1 MVSLSKIKKS
11 NIRFKNAHYNFI
23 SVTVNITGFQ
33 LFGYGSNASRVTFGG
48 IEASIDYTT
57 SSPSF
62 ISLRIGSN
70 SNLTNSTNV
79 TISIISNTY
88 AIVQSS
94 SSWTY
99 LKEGVIDSVTPSRGQ
114 FGSLVTINGTNLLG
128 GGISISQ
135 IYIDGVPP
143 NVVSFNENQI
153 LIALGDHTT
162 RTDGIPSGEVY
173 IESNTGAIIRGGTFE
188 QLLPGNIT
196 SFSPLSGRL
205 GTIVTIYGFNLK
217 GYGSAITNVTVAGY
231 PALSD
236 SFETDSSDSTL
247 VISIDNAP
255 NGTSGPIRI
264 HINTGAVIESSES
277 FTYTEPGSI
286 STVSPTTG
294 SEGVGLLITGSLL
307 EVGPVITNVTI
318 GGSEV
323 LRIVTNSPNQVTV
336 IAGPAPIVENSLLV
350 RVISSDGSYVEG
362 GAFSYQNLSL
372 SIAGQNTGQYGTQV
386 TLNAPFPATEVL
398 SVYFDN
404 QEAAIIITQQI
415 DNTSSTVAVTA
426 PRPQRLDQFTVDVS
440 VENNRHIF
448 ARLVNGFTYLPEG
461 AIYTVSPSFGQR
473 GTIITLTGERLQG
486 GGDSVIA
493 VDVGGVAAT
502 ISNYSDSYV
511 SISLN
516 GNLPN
521 GQSSF
526 SDITIISNT
535 GATVTRLDGF
545 MFIQP
550 GQITSISPL
559 SGQYGTIVTLRGTGL
574 LQGNMNIISVT
585 VAGNEAQLMGS
596 PNDTYIIVQL
606 MHGMQETGSVIITL
620 DSGAQISSNGLQFS
634 YITAGNITSV
644 SPPVGTVGTIVS
656 IMGTNLRG
664 GGMEAATVKLNGV
677 PATIIS
683 DSDTLITVEAG
694 IANVSSGSVEI
705 ISNTGSIVSA
715 ENSWTY
721 EKLGNITT
729 VYPQSGQQ
737 GVSVTI
743 EGLSLIGS
751 SGTGIIE
758 VMLAGIPATI
768 VSQTNATVQVIAGYS
783 NSSVSGPI
791 VMREATGPVIISSF
805 NWLYYEA
812 ELSTISPSTGV
823 NGTYVLLNGT
833 NIIGEPNS
841 FYTVSGVSFG
851 SIPAYDVTVLSRNL
865 VRVRAGHSPVATVPL
880 TIQINSTSGAYLT
893 LTDQWVFR
901 EPGQVVEIEPL
912 AAIPGK
918 NVTIRGTSLVPDN
931 ATGVTVV
938 TGQTESFEAW
948 IINSSVVTFRVGL
961 YASYDDPN
969 VPLPLLIVANDGAT
983 LKSDSPTFT
992 FNSVNTTVTSVA
1004 PIAGGE
1010 GSVVIINGTNLLNG
1024 GSIIRSV
1031 YLAGVPVT
1039 DFSVN
1044 ADYTSIEVT
1053 AGAGD
1058 NTEGSVVIENDNDI
1072 LYGNYTWTY
1081 LPALTS
1087 NQVLPTTGRNGT
1099 SVGIDATSLSPQYT
1113 LQSAT
1118 IGGMQASIASTA
1130 NGIILLIA
1138 PPMTSNGSIV
1148 LYFQDGIYLIIS
1160 NSWIS
1165 QPTINITSVST
1176 LFGYYGTIVTLSGSG
1191 FQGGVGIGRV
1201 AVGNVTLA
1209 GFNTSILSQNDT
1221 ELRVRIDDNFNS
1233 SGSGNITG
1241 PIIIRGQDGSMYY
1254 SSSQDIAFTYLDVSI
1269 ESISPSNGQNGT
1281 EVIIKGTNLLGG
1293 GNDIHSFS
1301 LASISVFSINM
1312 VSSSIINVTAGYS
1325 DSEIPLS
1332 DISYVTDNGAQV
1344 TIPNS
1349 WGYVQPGEMKS
1360 VSPTS
1365 GQKGRIVTIT
1375 GERMLGGGQSVRSV
1389 TLNGVS
1395 AMEILVSHND
1405 FIQVRAGESPA
1416 SSPGQVIITAN
1427 TGAVLYSNAT
1437 EVSFGYITPGY
1448 IDTFSPTTGQYGT
1461 IVTINGTGLYSTD
1474 TGIDR
1479 VLLNNVQATILSSN
1493 PTYVTVAA
1501 GRPAFIAMSSGTI
1514 MIISKDGSVAE
1525 SSGLFT
1531 YGQQGEIYSI
1541 EPPQGQKGTRIVISG
1556 RRLRGGGSEIVSAS
1570 IAGTPATI
1578 INESDDTI
1586 QLIANENEASQTSS
1600 VIGEISLISNTGAEV
1615 IRLDAWSYVQTGVV
1629 HSLSPS
1635 FGQYGTYISITGE
1648 RLTAGG
1654 DSVAQVLIDDIPS
1667 LTVESSNDTLV
1678 IFRAGQSTNGSGLN
1692 ATAITLISNY
1702 GGNLTQMNVSWRY
1715 GDASEI
1721 VSISPVNGTGASIVN
1736 ITGSD
1741 LLGGGSSIVNVI
1753 LAGINVREI
1762 FNSSNSYVIVEAGF
1776 NPNGQPKLG
1785 DVRLEADTGAL
1796 TVLMDG
1802 WSYISEC
1809 PHGQFGNDSESCNTC
1824 HPECNHCYGP
1834 SQFECYACINFKITR
1849 EGQGFE
1855 CVASCPSVSTL
1866 NKDCIDECATFEYRV
1881 NLTNDGHIYCLNCS
1895 SLCDPNSGCTGPHPS
1910 QCAACAYYKE
1920 RGECVSQCS
1929 IGSYISN
1936 GTCLPCSQ
1944 QCLPTEDCYG
1954 PQATQ
1959 CNACLNVS
1967 ITRHNENSSFD
1978 ECIPDCPANHYT
1990 DSEYNQCQA
1999 CHSLCIGGCTGPTS
2013 SQCIQCTD
2021 AYVLGSN
2028 NTRECVEDC
2037 NGGSGLKTRYKDPST
2052 GECKACNQYCSI
2064 TEGCTGPTASDC
2076 ISCSNFT
2083 LGTHVL
2089 STEFIPKLNGEC
2101 IPLCPNESYYI
2112 EVRNGNCEFCD
2123 SSCFAGCTGP
2133 SENDCILISSSES
2146 PTLSTESPST
2156 VGAFS
2161 AGTGIIIIFA
2171 VAVGLLI
2178 IAFIILLV
2186 ILLAKTKGKERK
2198 NYNIT
2203 GPEPRSYTRNPISEM
2218 SLSSTNPYISGL
2230 EVSVMSELAPPRP
2243 SRTVSFENPAFRDAN
2258 IELLEEDETNF
2269 GRSLDNIPS
2278 RPISPD
2284 RPSSPDAD
2292 EHSSLLGRGGGG
2304 DVPPPVPVKVSK
2316 QQRGSQDSS
2325 GLRQNSVP
2333 EQQPQNNPPLNFIE
2347 GDSDDGEMYIEM
2359 DPATSPG
2366 DLELMTQDE
2375 YVDVSSPLPQLDIPQ
2390 EDGDGVYEETDST
2403 APVNVGN
2410 ITSAIQSIPF
2420 RQVPLPSV
2428 SQPSKPPAIP
2438 PKQDPNQ
2445 PALPPRP
2452 VRKSS
2457 SSTGASSSEQHSLL
2471 AKKQKQD
2478 AIIDD
2483 PQTIEEYYEEI
2494 DRSGGNMAD
2503 VPPKIVP
2510 RQKK

>member
-1 MVSLSKIKKS
+1 M
-11 NIRFKNAHYNFI
+11 
-23 SVTVNITGFQ
+23 
-33 LFGYGSNASRVTFGG
+33 
-48 IEASIDYTT
+48 
-57 SSPSF
+57 
-62 ISLRIGSN
+62 
-70 SNLTNSTNV
+70 
-79 TISIISNTY
+79 TISIISNTH

-94 SSWTY
+94 SNWTY

-114 FGSLVTINGTNLLG
+114 FGSLVTINGSDLLG
-128 GGISISQ
+128 GGISIAQ

-153 LIALGDHTT
+153 VVTLGDHTS
-162 RTDGIPSGEVY
+162 RTHGIPPGEVY

-231 PALSD
+231 AAISD
-236 SFETDSSDSTL
+236 SFETDSSESTL
-247 VISIDNAP
+247 VISIDTAP
-255 NGTSGPIRI
+255 NGTTGPIRI
-264 HINTGAVIESSES
+264 HIDTGAVIESSES

-286 STVSPTTG
+286 NTVSPSTG
-294 SEGVGLLITGSLL
+294 SEGVGLSITGSLL
-307 EVGPVITNVTI
+307 EAGGDGPVITNVTI

-323 LRIVTNSPNQVTV
+323 LRIVTSSPNQVTV
-336 IAGPAPIVENSLLV
+336 IAGPAPVIGSSLLV

-362 GAFSYQNLSL
+362 GGTFIYQNLSL
-372 SIAGQNTGQYGTQV
+372 SIVGRNTGQYGTQV
-386 TLNAPFPATEVL
+386 TLNAPFPATEVA

-404 QEAAIIITQQI
+404 QEAAIITTQQI
-415 DNTSSTVAVTA
+415 DSNSSTVAVTT
-426 PRPQRLDQFTVDVS
+426 PRPQRLGQFTVDVS

-473 GTIITLTGERLQG
+473 GTIISLTGERLQG
-486 GGDSVIA
+486 GGDSVVA
-493 VDVGGVAAT
+493 VDIGGVAAT

-511 SISLN
+511 NVSLN

-535 GATVTRLDGF
+535 GATITRLDGF
-545 MFIQP
+545 MFIEP

-574 LQGNMNIISVT
+574 LQGNMDIISVT

-596 PNDTYIIVQL
+596 PNDTYVVVQL
-606 MHGMQETGSVIITL
+606 MQGMEETGSVIITL

-634 YITAGNITSV
+634 YITAGNISSV

-656 IMGTNLRG
+656 IAGTNLRG
-664 GGMEAATVKLNGV
+664 GGTEAAIVKLNGV

-683 DSDTLITVEAG
+683 ETDTLITVEAS

-705 ISNTGSIVSA
+705 VSNTGSIVSV

-737 GVSVTI
+737 GVNVTI

-751 SGTGIIE
+751 SGSGIIE
-758 VMLAGIPATI
+758 VTLAGVPATI

-783 NSSVSGPI
+783 NSSISGPI

-812 ELSTISPSTGV
+812 ELISISPSTGV

-841 FYTVSGVSFG
+841 PYTVSSVSFG
-851 SIPAYDVTVLSRNL
+851 SIPAYDITVLSRNL
-865 VRVRAGHSPVATVPL
+865 VRVRAGHSPVATAPL
-880 TIQINSTSGAYLT
+880 AIQINSTSGAYLT
-893 LTDQWVFR
+893 LTGQWVFR
-901 EPGQVVEIEPL
+901 EPGQVTEIEPI
-912 AAIPGK
+912 AAAPGK
-918 NVTIRGTSLVPDN
+918 NVTIRGTSLVPDD

-938 TGQTESFEAW
+938 AGQTESFEAW
-948 IINSSVVTFRVGL
+948 IINSSLVTFRVGL

-969 VPLPLLIVANDGAT
+969 VPLPLLIIANDGAT
-983 LKSDSPTFT
+983 LKSNSLTFT
-992 FNSVNTTVTSVA
+992 FDSVNTTVTSVA
-1004 PIAGGE
+1004 PVAGGE
-1010 GSVVIINGTNLLNG
+1010 GSIVIINGTNLLNG
-1024 GSIIRSV
+1024 GSMIRAV
-1031 YLAGVPVT
+1031 YLAGVLVT
-1039 DFSVN
+1039 DFTIN
-1044 ADYTSIEVT
+1044 ADNTSIEVT
-1053 AGAGD
+1053 AGLGD
-1058 NTEGSVVIENDNDI
+1058 NTEGGIVIENDNDI

-1081 LPALTS
+1081 LPYLTS
-1087 NQVLPTTGRNGT
+1087 NQVSPTSGRNGT
-1099 SVGIDATSLSPQYT
+1099 IVSIDATSLSSQYT
-1113 LQSAT
+1113 LQSVT
-1118 IGGMQASIASTA
+1118 IGGIQASIASTA
-1130 NGIILLIA
+1130 NGTISLIA

-1165 QPTINITSVST
+1165 RPTINITSVST

-1191 FQGGVGIGRV
+1191 FQGGLEIGRV
-1201 AVGNVTLA
+1201 AIGNVTLA
-1209 GFNTSILSQNDT
+1209 EFNTSILSQNDT
-1221 ELRVRIDDNFNS
+1221 ELRVRINDNFNS

-1241 PIIIRGQDGSMYY
+1241 PIIIRSQDGSIYY
-1254 SSSQDIAFTYLDVSI
+1254 SSSQDITFTYLDVSI
-1269 ESISPSNGQNGT
+1269 ESIFPGNGQNGT

-1293 GNDIHSFS
+1293 GNDISSFS
-1301 LASISVFSINM
+1301 LAGISVFSINM
-1312 VSSSIINVTAGYS
+1312 VSSSVINVTASYS
-1325 DSEIPLS
+1325 DSEIPPS
-1332 DISYVTDNGAQV
+1332 NISYVTDNGAQV
-1344 TIPNS
+1344 SIPNS
-1349 WGYVQPGEMKS
+1349 WSYVQPGDIKS

-1365 GQKGRIVTIT
+1365 GRRGRTVTIT
-1375 GERMLGGGQSVRSV
+1375 GEGMLGGGQSVKSV
-1389 TLNGVS
+1389 TLNGVP
-1395 AMEILVSHND
+1395 AMEVLVSHND
-1405 FIQVRAGESPA
+1405 FIQIRAGGSPA

-1427 TGAVLYSNAT
+1427 TGAIVYSNAT
-1437 EVSFGYITPGY
+1437 EVNFGYVAPGY
-1448 IDTFSPTTGQYGT
+1448 IDTFSPASGQYGT
-1461 IVTINGTGLYSTD
+1461 IVTINGTGLYSIE
-1474 TGIDR
+1474 TGLDR
-1479 VLLNNVQATILSSN
+1479 ILLNNIQATILSSN
-1493 PTYVTVAA
+1493 STYITVAA
-1501 GRPAFIAMSSGTI
+1501 GRPPFLAMSSGTI
-1514 MIISKDGSVAE
+1514 MIVSRDGSLVE

-1531 YGQQGEIYSI
+1531 YSQQGEIYSV
-1541 EPPQGQKGTRIVISG
+1541 EPPQGQKDTRIIIIG

-1578 INESDDTI
+1578 LNESDDTI
-1586 QLIANENEASQTSS
+1586 QLIANANEASQTSS
-1600 VIGEISLISNTGAEV
+1600 VIGEISLVSNTGAEV
-1615 IRLDAWSYVQTGVV
+1615 IRLDAWSYVQRGVV

-1635 FGQYGTYISITGE
+1635 FGQYGTYVSITGE

-1654 DSVAQVLIDDIPS
+1654 DSIAQVLLDDVPS

-1678 IFRAGQSTNGSGLN
+1678 IFRAGQLLNDSSLN
-1692 ATAITLISNY
+1692 ATAVTLISNY
-1702 GGNLTQMNVSWRY
+1702 GGNLTQMSVSWRY
-1715 GDASEI
+1715 VDASEI
-1721 VSISPVNGTGASIVN
+1721 VSISPVNGTGVSIVN
-1736 ITGSD
+1736 ITGSY
-1741 LLGGGSSIVNVI
+1741 LLGGGSSIVSVI

-1762 FNSSNSYVIVEAGF
+1762 FNSSDSHVIVEAGF
-1776 NPNGQPKLG
+1776 NLNGQPKSG

-1809 PHGQFGNDSESCNTC
+1809 PHGQFGNDSESCNVC

-1834 SQFECYACINFKITR
+1834 SQFECYACINFKISR

-1855 CVASCPSVSTL
+1855 CVSSCPSVSTL
-1866 NKDCIDECATFEYRV
+1866 SKDCIDECATFEYRA

-1910 QCAACAYYKE
+1910 QCVACARYNE

-1929 IGSYISN
+1929 TGSYISN

-1954 PQATQ
+1954 PGATQ

-1967 ITRHNENSSFD
+1967 ISRHNENSSFD
-1978 ECIPDCPANHYT
+1978 ECIPACPAHHYT
-1990 DSEYNQCQA
+1990 DIEYKQCQP
-1999 CHSLCIGGCTGPTS
+1999 CHSLCLDGCTGPTS
-2013 SQCIQCTD
+2013 SQCMHCTD
-2021 AYVLGSN
+2021 AYVLGLN

-2064 TEGCTGPTASDC
+2064 TAGCTGPTASDC
-2076 ISCSNFT
+2076 VSCSNFT
-2083 LGTHVL
+2083 VGSHVL
-2089 STEFIPKLNGEC
+2089 STEFIPKFDGEC
-2101 IPLCPNESYYI
+2101 VPLCPNESYYI

-2133 SENDCILISSSES
+2133 SENDCIMISSSES

-2171 VAVGLLI
+2171 GVVGLLI

-2186 ILLAKTKGKERK
+2186 ILLAKTKGRGKYK
-2198 NYNIT
+2198 IDS
-2203 GPEPRSYTRNPISEM
+2203 PEPRSYTRNPISEAN
-2218 SLSSTNPYISGL
+2218 LSTNNPYISGL
-2230 EVSVMSELAPPRP
+2230 EVSTMSELAPRRP
-2243 SRTVSFENPAFRDAN
+2243 SRAVSFENPAFN
-2258 IELLEEDETNF
+2258 IELTEEDETHLGMSLVQLNDITTRPRP
-2269 GRSLDNIPS
+2269 RS
-2278 RPISPD
+2278 ISPD
-2284 RPSSPDAD
+2284 HPSSPDAD
-2292 EHSSLLGRGGGG
+2292 EHSSLLLGKRRE
-2304 DVPPPVPVKVSK
+2304 VPPPVTVKVSK
-2316 QQRGSQDSS
+2316 QQSGSQ
-2325 GLRQNSVP
+2325 GLKQNSVP
-2333 EQQPQNNPPLNFIE
+2333 ELQTQSNPPLNFVE
-2347 GDSDDGEMYIEM
+2347 DDSDDGEMYTEM
-2359 DPATSPG
+2359 DPAALPG
-2366 DLELMTQDE
+2366 ALELLTQDE
-2375 YVDVSSPLPQLDIPQ
+2375 YVDVDAPSPQLRNIPQ
-2390 EDGDGVYEETDST
+2390 EDGEGLYEETDST

-2410 ITSAIQSIPF
+2410 ITSAIQSIPG
-2420 RQVPLPSV
+2420 RPNPLPFV
-2428 SQPSKPPAIP
+2428 SKPPPIP

-2452 VRKSS
+2452 VPKSS
-2457 SSTGASSSEQHSLL
+2457 SSTAVSSSGQQ
-2471 AKKQKQD
+2471 AKKQIQN
-2478 AIIDD
+2478 IVTDD
-2483 PQTIEEYYEEI
+2483 PQSIEEYYDDI
-2494 DRSGGNMAD
+2494 DRSKVNVAD
-2503 VPPKIVP
+2503 VPPKIIP
-2510 RQKK
+2510 RQK